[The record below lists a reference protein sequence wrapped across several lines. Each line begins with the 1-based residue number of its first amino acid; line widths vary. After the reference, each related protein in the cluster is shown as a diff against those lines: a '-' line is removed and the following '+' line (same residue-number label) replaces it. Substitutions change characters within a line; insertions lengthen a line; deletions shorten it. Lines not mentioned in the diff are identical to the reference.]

1 MTSIEWF
8 IEKALNDYGRS
19 ILWQE
24 IKMAKEM
31 HKQEMSD
38 SYKDN
43 HIVDSNEMVE
53 KTFNTNTMTNNKT
66 TLSILSHGI
75 TATIDFDNKDVTVSE
90 MFDAFTTAMIGVSYT
105 PDQIKNHILD
115 VAYEIQEMQQSN

>member
-1 MTSIEWF
+1 
-8 IEKALNDYGRS
+8 
-19 ILWQE
+19 
-24 IKMAKEM
+24 
-31 HKQEMSD
+31 
-38 SYKDN
+38 
-43 HIVDSNEMVE
+43 
-53 KTFNTNTMTNNKT
+53 MTNNKT

-75 TATIDFDNKDVTVSE
+75 TATIDFDNKDVTVGE